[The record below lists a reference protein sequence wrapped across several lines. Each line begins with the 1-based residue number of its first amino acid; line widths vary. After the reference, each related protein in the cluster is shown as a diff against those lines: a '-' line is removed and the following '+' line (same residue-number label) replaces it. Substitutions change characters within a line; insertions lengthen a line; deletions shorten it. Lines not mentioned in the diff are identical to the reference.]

1 MTKIENQC
9 YTKLMQK
16 ELHLPDHPFWRFN
29 LALNAQESVRRA
41 LCQAQLYPA
50 IQINLLLYCC
60 WFAQAGR
67 GRLTKHDIQQLSE
80 VIATWH
86 HRILKPLEELLQS
99 ANTPRKALLELQKNI
114 SAEIELADH
123 IEQLFLAD
131 VPIKFNRTSRNPN
144 QKLIDACKNMAL
156 YCRMQQVPI
165 NEGLSAAFY
174 ELLAAVFPKVDLR
187 ETQKAVQTLLLQDS
201 FFPQTKLA
209 LD

>member
-1 MTKIENQC
+1 
-9 YTKLMQK
+9 MQ
-16 ELHLPDHPFWRFN
+16 HSLPDHPFWRFN

-67 GRLTKHDIQQLSE
+67 GRLTKNDIQQLSE
-80 VIATWH
+80 VMATWH
-86 HRILKPLEELLQS
+86 HRILKPLRELLQRTNS
-99 ANTPRKALLELQKNI
+99 SPSLTLPELQKNI

-131 VPIKFNRTSRNPN
+131 VPIKFNRTSRNPS
-144 QKLIDACKNMAL
+144 QKLSDACKNIVL
-156 YCRMQQVPI
+156 YCRLQQIPI
-165 NEGLSAAFY
+165 NETLCDAFY
-174 ELLAAVFPKVDLR
+174 ELLAAVFPKIDLR
-187 ETQKAVQTLLLQDS
+187 ETQKTVQTLLRQDS
-201 FFPQTKLA
+201 FFPQSKLA